1 MDVQIDKYGYVTD
14 LELAKDILVE
24 YFSSGQYKH
33 RRDLA
38 ELLEKIRNS
47 LIKYEDGYTFDDEDG
62 LTFGGPEGS
71 SGYII
76 CELGS
81 WLKDHDSPSIYG
93 RVRDLNDEDKVFFEI
108 NRELKCFILHELD

>member
-24 YFSSGQYKH
+24 YFSSGQYKY

-38 ELLEKIRNS
+38 ELLEKIRSS
-47 LIKYEDGYTFDDEDG
+47 LIKYGYTFDDKDG
-62 LTFGGPEGS
+62 LTFGG
-71 SGYII
+71 YTI
-76 CELGS
+76 CELSS

-108 NRELKCFILHELD
+108 NGELKCFILHELD

>member
-24 YFSSGQYKH
+24 YFSSGQYKY
-33 RRDLA
+33 RRD
-38 ELLEKIRNS
+38 LLEKIRSS
-47 LIKYEDGYTFDDEDG
+47 LIKYGYTFDDG

-71 SGYII
+71 SGYTI
-76 CELGS
+76 CELSS

-108 NRELKCFILHELD
+108 NGELKCFILHELD

>member
-1 MDVQIDKYGYVTD
+1 MDVQIDKYVTD

-24 YFSSGQYKH
+24 YFSSGQYKY

-38 ELLEKIRNS
+38 ELLEKIRSS
-47 LIKYEDGYTFDDEDG
+47 LIKYGY
-62 LTFGGPEGS
+62 TFGGPEGS
-71 SGYII
+71 SGYTI
-76 CELGS
+76 CELSS

-108 NRELKCFILHELD
+108 NGELKCFILHELD

>member
-24 YFSSGQYKH
+24 YFSSGQYKY

-38 ELLEKIRNS
+38 ELLEKIRS
-47 LIKYEDGYTFDDEDG
+47 
-62 LTFGGPEGS
+62 
-71 SGYII
+71 
-76 CELGS
+76 S

-108 NRELKCFILHELD
+108 NGELKCFILHELD